1 MRQSPILS
9 IPSGQDDC
17 LRKFK
22 ALFNRTKDWGDI
34 EEILEAQA
42 GDIPQAIAWLKD
54 LLGPEDP
61 AVERLAG
68 LAG

>member
-1 MRQSPILS
+1 M
-9 IPSGQDDC
+9 
-17 LRKFK
+17 RKFK